1 MPPARSESARQGSA
15 AARLPLVPL
24 PAIHAGFRPA
34 ITRRQS
40 PPSLLPR
47 LPALAA
53 VECGLW
59 LGARDPEA
67 RRHYWQG
74 PELEALRENTL
85 ADLDHRGVE
94 LHYGTFVEAPQRLFL
109 RQPLAV
115 RPVGRHRVVRVAD
128 EYDPRLDRDVLASLA
143 VGIAGAVVAL
153 VAVPNDRPDFFEPV
167 D

>member
-53 VECGLW
+53 SECGLW

-67 RRHYWQG
+67 RRHYWKGHGVTLVGEGLQQSRRDLFPAPVG
-74 PELEALRENTL
+74 LDGRAGGLAQCLTLSLGQPEQAAELDCEIPGVAGLEARQPALLGRILRLETLSDLRE
-85 ADLDHRGVE
+85 
-94 LHYGTFVEAPQRLFL
+94 
-109 RQPLAV
+109 
-115 RPVGRHRVVRVAD
+115 
-128 EYDPRLDRDVLASLA
+128 
-143 VGIAGAVVAL
+143 
-153 VAVPNDRPDFFEPV
+153 
-167 D
+167 

>member
-24 PAIHAGFRPA
+24 PAIHAGFWPA

-53 VECGLW
+53 SECGLW

-67 RRHYWQG
+67 RRHYWKG
-74 PELEALRENTL
+74 HGVTL
-85 ADLDHRGVE
+85 VGEGLQQSGRDL
-94 LHYGTFVEAPQRLFL
+94 LPA
-109 RQPLAV
+109 
-115 RPVGRHRVVRVAD
+115 PVG
-128 EYDPRLDRDVLASLA
+128 LDGRASRFPD
-143 VGIAGAVVAL
+143 AL
-153 VAVPNDRPDFFEPV
+153 PV
-167 D
+167 CFG